1 MSHPMTRPLI
11 LKTLPPCLALL
22 LALGLNGCN
31 DDPAQT
37 PASAPASA
45 PAGAADL
52 LTPPPG
58 LLRTLKIAPVGT
70 AQVSETLRVAGRVD
84 FDEQRVARIGAPVT
98 GRVMELLATPG
109 QTVSQGQPLAL
120 LHSVELGNAQ
130 LAYVKASAQARLQAQ
145 NAERARVLFEGDV
158 IGAAELQRREAEY
171 AIAKAEQQAAADQL
185 RVLGVSG
192 SSLEAIARSGGI
204 NSVSPV
210 VATLS
215 GVVVERKV
223 AKGQVV
229 QPADALFTVA
239 DLSRVWVIAQVPEA
253 ASSMVRVGQTVEVQV
268 PALEGPESSPLTGRL
283 IFVGDIVSPETRTV
297 TVRTELDNPRRT
309 LKPAMLATMLI
320 QSRPHE
326 QLVVPTAAVVRK
338 DNEDFVFIEAA
349 ENRFRLTPVSL
360 RTEQQGQRVVESGL
374 TAGDRV
380 VVEGAFHLN
389 NERQRAELEGASPPD
404 PSAGL

>member
-1 MSHPMTRPLI
+1 MM

-22 LALGLNGCN
+22 LALGLSGCN
-31 DDPAQT
+31 GDPADTAVQPT
-37 PASAPASA
+37 VRPQAS
-45 PAGAADL
+45 AADL
-52 LTPPPG
+52 LTPPPA

-70 AQVSETLRVAGRVD
+70 ALVSETLRVAGRVD
-84 FDEQRVARIGAPVT
+84 FDEQQVARIGAPVT

-109 QTVSQGQPLAL
+109 QSVSQGQPLAL

-158 IGAAELQRREAEY
+158 IGAAELQRREAES

-192 SSLEAIARSGGI
+192 SALEAIARSGGI

-215 GVVVERKV
+215 GVVVERQV

-253 ASSMVRVGQTVEVQV
+253 ESSRVRVGQTVEVRV
-268 PALEGPESSPLTGRL
+268 PALAGPESSALTGRL
-283 IFVGDIVSPETRTV
+283 IFVGDIVNPETRTV
-297 TVRTELDNPRRT
+297 TVRTELDNPRRA

-326 QLVVPTAAVVRK
+326 QLVVPSAAVVRE
-338 DNEDFVFIEAA
+338 DNEDFVFSEAA
-349 ENRFRLTPVSL
+349 ENRFRLTPVRL

-389 NERQRAELEGASPPD
+389 NERQRAELEGASTPD

>member
-1 MSHPMTRPLI
+1 MTQ
-11 LKTLPPCLALL
+11 KTLPQCLALL
-22 LALGLNGCN
+22 LALGLSGCN
-31 DDPAQT
+31 DDPADT
-37 PASAPASA
+37 AAKAPARP
-45 PAGAADL
+45 PATDANL

-58 LLRTLKIAPVGT
+58 LLRTLKIAAVGT
-70 AQVSETLRVAGRVD
+70 APVSDILRVAGRVD

-98 GRVMELLATPG
+98 GRVMELLAIPG

-130 LAYVKASAQARLQAQ
+130 LAYVKAAAQARLQAQ

-192 SSLEAIARSGGI
+192 KSLEAIASGGGI

-215 GVVVERKV
+215 GVVVERQV

-239 DLSRVWVIAQVPEA
+239 DLSRVWIIAQVPEA
-253 ASSMVRVGQTVEVQV
+253 ESSTVQEGQTVEVQV
-268 PALEGPESSPLTGRL
+268 PALEGAGSPPLTGRL
-283 IFVGDIVSPETRTV
+283 IFVSDTVNPETRTV
-297 TVRTELDNPRRT
+297 TVRTELENPGRA

-326 QLVVPTAAVVRK
+326 HLVIPATAVVREG
-338 DNEDFVFIEAA
+338 NEDFVFVVAGED
-349 ENRFRLTPVSL
+349 RFRLSPVSL
-360 RTEQQGQRVVESGL
+360 RPERQGLRVVEAGL
-374 TAGDRV
+374 QPGDRL
-380 VVEGAFHLN
+380 VVEGTFHLN
-389 NERQRAELEGASPPD
+389 NERQRAELEGATPD
-404 PSAGL
+404 TPAGI